1 MTRTLITCSR
11 ETPIY
16 EVARFMRE
24 GDVGAVPV
32 IGADGEL
39 EGIVTDRDL
48 VIKGL
53 TSDKEDS
60 GLRAEDCMSE
70 DVYTANQND
79 RIVDI
84 IREMGDHQ
92 VRRVPV
98 VNSRN
103 RLVGIV
109 SVADLATQTN
119 RDEELEDALEEI
131 SQPSSWLDRIAR
143 WLGL

>member
-1 MTRTLITCSR
+1 
-11 ETPIY
+11 
-16 EVARFMRE
+16 MRE
-24 GDVGAVPV
+24 GDIGSVPV
-32 IGADGEL
+32 VGADGEL

-48 VIKGL
+48 VVKGL

-60 GLRAEDCMSE
+60 QLRAEDCMSE
-70 DVYTANQND
+70 DIYTANQND
-79 RIVDI
+79 RIVDV

-119 RDEELEDALEEI
+119 RDRELGDAIEEI